1 MWGKTWAPLQLL
13 SKDNEVLVLT
23 EKVDPF
29 SYEERLREQGMF
41 SLRKRRF
48 WKYLCNKWLSLQ
60 NRTIIKVY
68 SLLKE

>member
-1 MWGKTWAPLQLL
+1 MWGKTWAPFQLL

-41 SLRKRRF
+41 ILKKRLQGDLIEAF
-48 WKYLCNKWLSLQ
+48 QYFKYFSTYQRNF
-60 NRTIIKVY
+60 
-68 SLLKE
+68 